1 MLTKARSSAI
11 LAAKRVLWKAM
22 RVPVLFKLARLVAEE
37 GAQFAHFAAVAEV
50 GKELDSALGSTVRRG
65 PFAGMTYPSRVTVG
79 STLYPKLLGSYER
92 ELQPCIDQAVARSYR
107 TIVDIGAAEGYYA
120 IGLARAIPGTRV
132 FAFEANPAGA
142 GALQAMAQANN
153 VADRVNV
160 LGTATI
166 ENLGALP
173 VERPVLVVCDCEGC
187 EHRLLDPVRVSWLRD
202 ADVIVEVHQLH
213 GTNPRAEL
221 RERFEKTHEVS
232 IVEVRRRDSS
242 LYPELDR
249 LDPSHREAI
258 LFERT
263 DLNGWMWLRAKA
275 STGAE
280 RPPDGLHQSPP
291 R

>member
-1 MLTKARSSAI
+1 MLTKARNSAI
-11 LAAKRVLWKAM
+11 LGAKRVLWKAM

-50 GKELDSALGSTVRRG
+50 GKQLDSALGSTVRRG

-92 ELQPCIDQAVARSYR
+92 ELQPCIEQAVARGYH

-120 IGLARAIPGTRV
+120 IGLARALRGTRV

-142 GALQAMAQANN
+142 GALQDMARANH
-153 VADRVNV
+153 VADCVSV
-160 LGTATI
+160 LGAATV
-166 ENLGALP
+166 ENLEQLP
-173 VERPVLVVCDCEGC
+173 IEWPALVVCDCEGC
-187 EHRLLDPVRVSWLRD
+187 EHRLLDPVRVSWLRN
-202 ADVIVEVHQLH
+202 ADIIVEVHQLH
-213 GTNPRAEL
+213 GINPRAEL
-221 RERFEKTHEVS
+221 RQRFEKTHDVS
-232 IVEVRRRDSS
+232 IIEVRRRDSS

-249 LDPSHREAI
+249 LDPSQREAI

-275 STGAE
+275 SPDAE
-280 RPPDGLHQSPP
+280 RSRDVPHQLPPP
-291 R
+291 